1 MPSKPSAGVTPI
13 PAMLIPAVLL
23 LAAQT
28 ATAQTATTRTA
39 TPATAAEP
47 ALVLKRV
54 TLSTGGVGS
63 FEYQARVTGD
73 ADLSL
78 TVRRDRVDDVLK
90 SIVVYDDQGGLG
102 TISLPG
108 REPLRELFR
117 ELPFG
122 PEALESPL
130 DLLKALRGAELLLT
144 GVHQLTGRLVAVTE
158 ERVELPDHAGTVI
171 RHRLSLMTP
180 DGLRQAILED
190 LETVRPTD
198 SRLQAQLDGALS
210 AIARHGERDRRTL
223 VLHTTGTGER
233 TLRVAYVVEAPLWK
247 AAYRLTLDSGT
258 GGTGGTGTSLRGG
271 LQGWAVLENLSGED
285 WTDVD
290 LTVVSGRPVTFHQ
303 ALYDAYY
310 VTRPEVPVDVMGRIL
325 PGPDQG
331 ATAAPP
337 PSPPPRALAEEQT
350 RRFLTRGLGIGA
362 ATEEPVPPAGSAAPV
377 PAAPNRL
384 AELVPATTDEA
395 ATQIAFRYPA
405 PVSVANGHSL
415 LLPILSRPVPAEPLA
430 LYQPAVEPRHPLAVV
445 RLTNDGAS
453 GLPPGVL
460 TLYERGANGDVTYV
474 GDARLTALP
483 SGEVRLLSFA
493 VDQKITIDRSDG
505 QTQTV
510 SWGRIADGILE
521 LVTTD
526 RATTTYTITGAAHE
540 PRKVV
545 IEHPRQPGWEL
556 VTPAPATV
564 EMTADAWRIAAD
576 VAAGKTVSVVAATER
591 PRQDR
596 FELVDLPAAQINL
609 AVNARAL
616 PADLR
621 QAVAKVGQLRAT
633 VADRQHQADQLEQDM
648 ADLTRDQQRLRD
660 NLQAVGATSDLG
672 RRYVAKLGEQEDR
685 LDRIGQDLTTAQA
698 ATEAARQALTDY
710 VKGLK
715 L

>member
-130 DLLKALRGAELLLT
+130 ALLKALRGAELLLT

-337 PSPPPRALAEEQT
+337 PSPPPRAVAE
-350 RRFLTRGLGIGA
+350 
-362 ATEEPVPPAGSAAPV
+362 
-377 PAAPNRL
+377 
-384 AELVPATTDEA
+384 
-395 ATQIAFRYPA
+395 
-405 PVSVANGHSL
+405 
-415 LLPILSRPVPAEPLA
+415 
-430 LYQPAVEPRHPLAVV
+430 
-445 RLTNDGAS
+445 
-453 GLPPGVL
+453 
-460 TLYERGANGDVTYV
+460 
-474 GDARLTALP
+474 
-483 SGEVRLLSFA
+483 
-493 VDQKITIDRSDG
+493 
-505 QTQTV
+505 
-510 SWGRIADGILE
+510 
-521 LVTTD
+521 
-526 RATTTYTITGAAHE
+526 
-540 PRKVV
+540 
-545 IEHPRQPGWEL
+545 
-556 VTPAPATV
+556 
-564 EMTADAWRIAAD
+564 
-576 VAAGKTVSVVAATER
+576 
-591 PRQDR
+591 
-596 FELVDLPAAQINL
+596 
-609 AVNARAL
+609 
-616 PADLR
+616 
-621 QAVAKVGQLRAT
+621 
-633 VADRQHQADQLEQDM
+633 
-648 ADLTRDQQRLRD
+648 
-660 NLQAVGATSDLG
+660 
-672 RRYVAKLGEQEDR
+672 
-685 LDRIGQDLTTAQA
+685 
-698 ATEAARQALTDY
+698 
-710 VKGLK
+710 
-715 L
+715 